1 MPVEKRDLKKELK
14 QLYNPPSGEPVLVQI
29 PPMNYLMIDG
39 QGDPI
44 AREAQEAIETVYPL
58 AYGIKFAYKKAS
70 EVDYGVM
77 PLEGLW
83 WADDMAAFTDSN
95 RAAWKW
101 TYMIMQPEFITG
113 ELFTMVLAEVKKKKA
128 LPAISKIR
136 FEKLDEGL
144 AAQVMHIGPFSA
156 EGPTVEKLHSFI
168 KDKGYKFD
176 GLEKKHH
183 EIYLSDIRKIDPVK
197 MKTVI
202 RQPVG

>member
-1 MPVEKRDLKKELK
+1 MEKRDLKKELK
-14 QLYNPPSGEPVLVQI
+14 QLYNPPSAEPVMVQI
-29 PPMNYLMIDG
+29 PPLNYLMIDG
-39 QGDPI
+39 RGDPI
-44 AREAQEAIETVYPL
+44 AREAQEAIETVYPV
-58 AYGIKFAYKKAS
+58 AYAIKFAYKKAK

-95 RAAWKW
+95 RGAWKW
-101 TYMIMQPEFITG
+101 TYMIMQPEFITK
-113 ELFTMVLAEVKKKKA
+113 ELYEQILSEVKKKKA

-136 FEKLDEGL
+136 FETLDEGL

-156 EGPTVEKLHSFI
+156 EGPTVEKLHTFI
-168 KDKGYKFD
+168 KNKGYTFD
-176 GLEKKHH
+176 GLKQKHH

-202 RQPVG
+202 RQPVLAR